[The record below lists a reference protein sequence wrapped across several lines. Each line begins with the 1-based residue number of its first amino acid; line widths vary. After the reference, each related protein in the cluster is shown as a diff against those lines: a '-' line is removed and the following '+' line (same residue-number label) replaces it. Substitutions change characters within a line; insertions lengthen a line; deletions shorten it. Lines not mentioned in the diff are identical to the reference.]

1 MLSAAEDKKRLEQYF
16 IDNIDKAIANEWIKA
31 YHQPLIRAASGL
43 VSDEE
48 AFARWEDPDGSYY
61 TASEFV
67 PALEKEKITYK
78 LDLYMVERV
87 LKKMKGQ
94 SKHGLFIVP
103 ESVNLS
109 NSSFH
114 NCDMVKEILKRIDAS
129 GIPRSKLSVELSE
142 KAIASDPDF
151 MKEQVDNLRQEGVKV
166 WLDAYGNGYSSLLLL
181 LKIQFDLL
189 KIDKK
194 FVDQIGKNEN
204 GQIILTELIRTAMA
218 IGLDTVAEGVE
229 TKMQADFLM
238 EIGCTKLQGYY
249 FIEPISLAQIIERN
263 KNGIQIG
270 FENPNE
276 VEYFDIVGKVN
287 LYDIS
292 FPKDKDSTLN
302 KYFDTMPMA
311 IFEMDSTKATL
322 VRSNKSY
329 REFMATNFPAFKPVK
344 EYMYDAF
351 KSRPGLYSFNAV
363 RQCALDG
370 KRVILDDRLKDGR
383 ILHLLIN
390 RIAVN
395 PVTGAAA
402 VSIVVLSI
410 DDSVVKAGLNYN
422 YIARA
427 LSEDYINL
435 YMVNMDDDT
444 FTEYKADGIN
454 RDISFNKYGD
464 NFFDI
469 YRDEFEYEMT
479 PEDKEQLNKVFTKE
493 NVIDNLKKEGVYSIF
508 TKVVIDKVP
517 TYVNIKIVQ
526 IRGDGN
532 FILVG
537 INNVDKQIKTR
548 EALEKAKEEKII
560 YSRLGALSEDYIY
573 IFTVDPLTSSYK
585 KYNPSDTVSDL
596 GLPDEGNNF
605 FEEVTQRAS
614 KGIYKEDVEFFLT
627 SFTKE
632 NVFKQI
638 EAKGIYENHH
648 RLNIA
653 GVPLYVVMR
662 ANTVN
667 EGGNEKLIV
676 GIFNI
681 DNKVKKDREYA
692 ENLYAA
698 ENKANLDELTGV
710 KNKNAYADTEAT
722 LNELIE
728 RDSMTPFAIAVFD
741 INGLKEVNDT
751 QGHKAGDEFIKKGRD
766 IICRFFK
773 HSPVYR
779 VGGDEFAVIVQ
790 GYDFLNIDSIMSKI
804 HKHNVKSKL
813 KGDIVI
819 AAGCSKYAGDQNVA
833 TVFERADKEMYD
845 NKRELKKM

>member
-1 MLSAAEDKKRLEQYF
+1 MISAAEDIKRLDEYF

-48 AFARWEDPDGSYY
+48 AFARWEDPEHGYF
-61 TASEFV
+61 TASEFI
-67 PALEKEKITYK
+67 PALEKANITYK
-78 LDLYMVERV
+78 LDLYMVELV
-87 LKKMKGQ
+87 LKKLKSQ
-94 SKHGLFIVP
+94 AHHNLFMVP
-103 ESVNLS
+103 ESINLS
-109 NSSFH
+109 RSSFDSC
-114 NCDMVKEILKRIDAS
+114 NMVEEIIKRIDES
-129 GIPRSKLSVELSE
+129 GVPRSMLSVELSE
-142 KAIASDPDF
+142 RTIASDPEF
-151 MKEQVDNLRQEGVKV
+151 MKKQVDNFRKAGIKV

-229 TKMQADFLM
+229 NKKQANFLM

-270 FENPNE
+270 FENPKE
-276 VEYFDIVGKVN
+276 VEYYDLVGKVN
-287 LYDIS
+287 LYDLS
-292 FPKDKDSTLN
+292 FPKDDDASLN
-302 KYFDTMPMA
+302 KYFDTMPMV
-311 IFEMDSTKATL
+311 IFEMDNSKANL
-322 VRSNKSY
+322 VRCNKSF
-329 REFMATNFPAFKPVK
+329 REFTAKNFPQIKNTRFFDYDSIKPG
-344 EYMYDAF
+344 
-351 KSRPGLYSFNAV
+351 PGFYSFNSV
-363 RQCALDG
+363 RKCAQDG
-370 KRVILDDRLKDGR
+370 KRLILDDRLKDGR
-383 ILHLLIN
+383 VLHLLIS

-402 VSIVVLSI
+402 VSVVVLSI
-410 DDSVVKAGLNYN
+410 DDSVIKTSLNYN

-444 FTEYKADGIN
+444 FTKYDANGIN
-454 RDISFNKYGD
+454 RDISLNKSGE
-464 NFFDI
+464 NFFDLD
-469 YRDEFEYEMT
+469 REEFEYKIL
-479 PEDKEQLNKVFTKE
+479 PEDIEQLKKSLTKE
-493 NVIDNLKKEGVYSIF
+493 NVKDNLKKEGVYSIF
-508 TKVVIDKVP
+508 TRIFINNEP
-517 TYVNIKIVQ
+517 IYVNIKIVQ

-585 KYNPSDTVSDL
+585 KYNPSAIITDL

-605 FEEVTQRAS
+605 FEDVTQRAS

-638 EAKGIYENHH
+638 EAKGIYENHY

-662 ANTVN
+662 ANMVN
-667 EGGNEKLIV
+667 EDGNEKLIV

-790 GYDFLNIDSIMSKI
+790 GYDFLNIDSIMTKI
-804 HKHNVKSKL
+804 HKHNVKNKL

-833 TVFERADKEMYD
+833 AVFERADKEMYA

>member
-1 MLSAAEDKKRLEQYF
+1 MLSTTEDKKRLEEYF
-16 IDNIDKAIANEWIKA
+16 IENLDKAIADEWIKA
-31 YHQPLIRAASGL
+31 YHQPLVRAASGL

-48 AFARWEDPDGSYY
+48 AFARWEDPEGSYF

-67 PALEKEKITYK
+67 PILEKENLTYK

-87 LKKMKGQ
+87 LNKMKGQ
-94 SKHGLFIVP
+94 GKHGLFIVP

-109 NSSFH
+109 ISSFYSC
-114 NCDMVKEILKRIDAS
+114 NMVKEITKRIDAS

-142 KAIASDPDF
+142 KAIASDPEF
-151 MKEQVDNLRQEGVKV
+151 MKEQVSNLRKEGIKV
-166 WLDAYGNGYSSLLLL
+166 WLDSYGNGYSSLLLL
-181 LKIQFDLL
+181 LQIQFDLL
-189 KIDKK
+189 KIDKT
-194 FVDQIGKNEN
+194 FVDQIGKDEK

-229 TKMQADFLM
+229 NKAQAEFLM

-249 FIEPISLAQIIERN
+249 FIQPISLAQIIERN

-270 FENPNE
+270 FENPEE
-276 VEYFDIVGKVN
+276 VEYFDLVGKVN
-287 LYDIS
+287 LYDLS
-292 FPKDKDSTLN
+292 FPKDDVGSQS

-311 IFEMDSTKATL
+311 IFELDSTKATL

-329 REFMATNFPAFKPVK
+329 REFMAANFPASHKFKEI
-344 EYMYDAF
+344 EYASF
-351 KSRPGLYSFNAV
+351 KSGPGQYSFNAV
-363 RQCALDG
+363 RQCAQDG
-370 KRVILDDRLKDGR
+370 KRVILDDRLRDGR

-427 LSEDYINL
+427 LSEDYISL
-435 YMVNMDDDT
+435 YMVNMDDDSY
-444 FTEYKADGIN
+444 TEYKADGVN
-454 RDISFNKYGD
+454 RDISFCKSGED
-464 NFFDI
+464 FFNLD
-469 YRDEFEYEMT
+469 REEFEYEMM
-479 PEDKEQLNKVFTKE
+479 PEDKEHLRKVFKKE
-493 NVIDNLKKEGVYSIF
+493 NIVDNLKKEGIYSIF
-508 TKVVIDKVP
+508 TKVVLKDVP
-517 TYVNIKIVQ
+517 TYINIKIVQ

-532 FILVG
+532 YFIVG

-573 IFTVDPLTSSYK
+573 IFTVDPLTSRYQ
-585 KYNPSDTVSDL
+585 KYNPSETTSDL
-596 GLPDEGNNF
+596 GLPEEGENF
-605 FEEVTQRAS
+605 FDEVTKRAS
-614 KGIYKEDVEFFLT
+614 KGIYEDDIDFFLT

-638 EAKGIYENHH
+638 ETKGIYENHH
-648 RLNIA
+648 RLKIGGA
-653 GVPLYVVMR
+653 PIYVVMR
-662 ANTVN
+662 ANLVK
-667 EGGNEKLIV
+667 EDGRDKLIV

-710 KNKNAYADTEAT
+710 KNKNAYVDTVTT
-722 LNELIE
+722 LDELIE
-728 RDSMTPFAIAVFD
+728 RGSMTPFAIAVFD

-751 QGHKAGDEFIKKGRD
+751 LGHQAGDEFIKKGRD

-779 VGGDEFAVIVQ
+779 VGGDEFVVIVQ
-790 GYDFLNIDSIMSKI
+790 GYDFLNIDSIMNKI
-804 HKHNVKSKL
+804 YKHNVKNRL

-819 AAGCSKYAGDQNVA
+819 AAGCSKYASDPSVA
-833 TVFERADKEMYD
+833 TVFERADKEMYA
-845 NKRELKKM
+845 NKNELKQI

>member
-1 MLSAAEDKKRLEQYF
+1 MLSTTEDKKRLEEYF
-16 IDNIDKAIANEWIKA
+16 IENLDKAIADEWIKA
-31 YHQPLIRAASGL
+31 YHQPLVRAASGL

-48 AFARWEDPDGSYY
+48 AFARWEDPEGSYF

-67 PALEKEKITYK
+67 PILEKENLTYK
-78 LDLYMVERV
+78 LDLYMIERV
-87 LKKMKGQ
+87 LNKMKGQ
-94 SKHGLFIVP
+94 GKHGLFIVP

-109 NSSFH
+109 ISSFYSC
-114 NCDMVKEILKRIDAS
+114 NMVKEITKRIDAS

-142 KAIASDPDF
+142 KAIASDPEF
-151 MKEQVDNLRQEGVKV
+151 MKEQVSNLRKEGIKV
-166 WLDAYGNGYSSLLLL
+166 WLDSYGNGYSSLLLL
-181 LKIQFDLL
+181 LQIQFDLL
-189 KIDKK
+189 KIDKT
-194 FVDQIGKNEN
+194 FVDQIGKDEK

-229 TKMQADFLM
+229 NKTQAEFLM

-249 FIEPISLAQIIERN
+249 FIQPISLAQIIERN
-263 KNGIQIG
+263 KSGIQIG
-270 FENPNE
+270 FENPEE
-276 VEYFDIVGKVN
+276 VEYFDLVGKVN
-287 LYDIS
+287 LYDLS
-292 FPKDKDSTLN
+292 FPKDDEGSQS

-329 REFMATNFPAFKPVK
+329 REFMAANFPASHKIK
-344 EYMYDAF
+344 EIEYSSF
-351 KSRPGLYSFNAV
+351 KSGPGQYSFNAV
-363 RQCALDG
+363 RQCAQDG
-370 KRVILDDRLKDGR
+370 KRVILDDRLGDGR

-427 LSEDYINL
+427 LSEDYISL
-435 YMVNMDDDT
+435 YMVNMDDDSY
-444 FTEYKADGIN
+444 TEYKADGVN
-454 RDISFNKYGD
+454 RDISFSKIGED
-464 NFFDI
+464 FFNLD
-469 YRDEFEYEMT
+469 REEFKYEMM
-479 PEDKEQLNKVFTKE
+479 PEDKEHLRKIFKKE
-493 NVIDNLKKEGVYSIF
+493 NIVDNLKKEGIYSIF
-508 TKVVIDKVP
+508 TKVLLKDVP
-517 TYVNIKIVQ
+517 TYINIKIVQ

-532 FILVG
+532 YIIVG

-585 KYNPSDTVSDL
+585 KYNPSNTISGL
-596 GLPDEGNNF
+596 GLPEEGDDF
-605 FEEVTQRAS
+605 FGEVIKRAS
-614 KGIYKEDVEFFLT
+614 KGIFEDDVEFFLT

-638 EAKGIYENHH
+638 ETKGLYENHH
-648 RLNIA
+648 RLKISGA
-653 GVPLYVVMR
+653 PIYVVMR
-662 ANTVN
+662 ANLVN
-667 EGGNEKLIV
+667 EDGNDKLIV

-698 ENKANLDELTGV
+698 ESKANIDELTGV
-710 KNKNAYADTEAT
+710 KNKNAYSETVVT

-728 RDSMTPFAIAVFD
+728 RGSMTPFAIAVFD

-751 QGHKAGDEFIKKGRD
+751 QGHQAGDEFIKKGRD
-766 IICRFFK
+766 MICRFFK

-779 VGGDEFAVIVQ
+779 IGGDEFVVIVQ
-790 GYDFLNIDSIMSKI
+790 GYDFLNIDSIMTKI
-804 HKHNVKSKL
+804 HKHNVKNRL
-813 KGDIVI
+813 KGDIVV
-819 AAGCSKYAGDQNVA
+819 AAG
-833 TVFERADKEMYD
+833 
-845 NKRELKKM
+845 

>member
-1 MLSAAEDKKRLEQYF
+1 MISAAEDKKRLEQYF

-48 AFARWEDPDGSYY
+48 AFARWKDPDGSYY

-67 PALEKEKITYK
+67 PVLEKEKIAYK

-109 NSSFH
+109 SSSFH

-151 MKEQVDNLRQEGVKV
+151 MKEQVDNLRQEGIKV
-166 WLDAYGNGYSSLLLL
+166 WLDSYGNGYSSLLLL

-229 TKMQADFLM
+229 NKMQADFLM

-270 FENPNE
+270 FENPEE

-287 LYDIS
+287 LYDLS
-292 FPKDKDSTLN
+292 FPKDDDSTLN

-311 IFEMDSTKATL
+311 IFEMDNSKANL
-322 VRSNKSY
+322 VRCNKSF
-329 REFMATNFPAFKPVK
+329 REFVAKNFPKVKNTRFFDYDSFKPG
-344 EYMYDAF
+344 
-351 KSRPGLYSFNAV
+351 PGFYSFNSV

-370 KRVILDDRLKDGR
+370 KRIILDDRLKDGR

-469 YRDEFEYEMT
+469 YRDEFDYEMM
-479 PEDKEQLNKVFTKE
+479 PEDKEQLNKVLTKE

-517 TYVNIKIVQ
+517 TYVNIKMVQ

-532 FILVG
+532 YIIVG

-585 KYNPSDTVSDL
+585 KYNPSNTVSDL
-596 GLPDEGNNF
+596 GLPEEGDDF
-605 FEEVTQRAS
+605 FGEVIKRAS
-614 KGIYKEDVEFFLT
+614 EGIFEDDVEFFLT

-638 EAKGIYENHH
+638 ESKGLYENHH
-648 RLNIA
+648 RLKIS
-653 GVPLYVVMR
+653 GVPIYVVMR
-662 ANTVN
+662 ANLVN
-667 EGGNEKLIV
+667 EDGNDKLIV

-681 DNKVKKDREYA
+681 NNKVKKDREYA

-698 ENKANLDELTGV
+698 ESKANIDELTGV
-710 KNKNAYADTEAT
+710 KNKNAYSETVAT

-728 RDSMTPFAIAVFD
+728 RGSMTPFAIAVFD

-751 QGHKAGDEFIKKGRD
+751 QGHQAGDEFIRKGRD

-779 VGGDEFAVIVQ
+779 IGGDEFVVIVQ
-790 GYDFLNIDSIMSKI
+790 GYDFLNIDSIMTKI
-804 HKHNVKSKL
+804 HKHNVKNRL
-813 KGDIVI
+813 KGDIVV
-819 AAGCSKYAGDQNVA
+819 AAGYSKYAGDPSVA
-833 TVFERADKEMYD
+833 TVFERADKEMYA
-845 NKRELKKM
+845 NKNELKQI